1 MVWDHMG
8 AVRFCL
14 PRFYFRGLWTMEHDI
29 IKTLKEL
36 IKQEGY
42 SKFSRRSGVSRD
54 SLYKSLSE
62 QGNPTL
68 STLIKMANA
77 LDYNIIIVA
86 KKNEQ
91 ASEG

>member
-1 MVWDHMG
+1 
-8 AVRFCL
+8 
-14 PRFYFRGLWTMEHDI
+14 MEHDI

-54 SLYKSLSE
+54 SLYKSLSD